1 MEDPFM
7 KKKFILAI
15 FMVSIFSL
23 SCSNDD
29 DVKINKNYNVDD
41 FFNKAK
47 ENSVQ
52 TFNLNTSELP
62 KTINLAGGSKITI
75 EPGTF
80 AKGGVAITGAFTV
93 EVREFLNPS
102 DIVFGGTNTNLAYG
116 EILKSQGFIHLDVKQ
131 NGTSVDKNFLKNIDV
146 ELKQPQNVD
155 GEWTML
161 WEGIENS
168 GDDGDQFAWD
178 NLSADALVID
188 QTGGGM
194 MEIMGKGDYF
204 PFKLGKLGW
213 FNCDVYWDYVNKTTV
228 RVTIEGNPV
237 QLANFE
243 GETGYTCVFFHGN
256 GDLVV
261 AQLYTLEGNNVVK
274 SYDDSMPIGK
284 KGTLIAFTV
293 KEGRFYLAKR
303 ENLEI
308 TQDLAVTLTLTETT
322 EAGIQAA
329 INALNNNY

>member
-1 MEDPFM
+1 M

-29 DVKINKNYNVDD
+29 DVKIDKNYNVKD

-47 ENSVQ
+47 KNSVQ

-62 KTINLAGGSKITI
+62 KTITLAGGSRITI

-93 EVREFLNPS
+93 EVREFMKAS
-102 DIVFGGTNTNLAYG
+102 DMVLGGTNTNLAYG
-116 EILKSQGFIHLDVKQ
+116 VILKSHGFIHLDVKQ
-131 NGTSVDKNFLKNIDV
+131 GETSVDQNFLKNIDV

-155 GEWTML
+155 GDWTQL
-161 WEGIENS
+161 WEGTETA
-168 GDDGDQFAWD
+168 GADGDQFAWD
-178 NLSADALVID
+178 DLSADAIVSE

-194 MEIMGKGDYF
+194 MEILGKGDYF

-213 FNCDVYWDYVNKTTV
+213 FNCDVYWDYGNKTTV
-228 RVTIEGNPV
+228 RVRIEGNPV

-261 AQLYTLEGNNVVK
+261 AQLYTVEGDNVVK
-274 SYDDSMPIGK
+274 SYDDSMPIDK
-284 KGTLIAFTV
+284 VGTLVAFTV
-293 KEGRFYLAKR
+293 KEGRFYLAKQ
-303 ENLEI
+303 ENLKI

-329 INALNNNY
+329 INALDI